1 MSVIVQDIRPKVV
14 NVGGTIRMSGFGFD
28 SSCRVLLGGKDALI
42 TDYANEWL
50 EFEAPKTMG
59 SYTLY
64 LVQGGIEVLRESIS
78 VTGIEDAA
86 TWNLPVRDQ
95 DDFRNALLGLMP
107 RGFAWHLGKGGNWW
121 KLFCA
126 FAIGILELYRSFRE
140 LVAELSPFKTTSF
153 SQWEQELGLP
163 INGLEQRTAAGRKN
177 EILRIARKKGGCTVS
192 YLKSL
197 LNLYGAKYDLYEYWK
212 DPSVFPSW
220 VASREGEKAKFYVLV
235 KVYVDKYSDNG
246 LNCNSNCN
254 ASLGDSRDR
263 ALEAIVD
270 AAKPAHVK
278 IIYRYIVRILTDM
291 NGTPIVPSD
300 TDQRLIIV

>member
-28 SSCRVLLGGKDALI
+28 GSCSVLFGSKNALI
-42 TDYANEWL
+42 TDYADEWL
-50 EFEAPKTMG
+50 EFEAPKTKG
-59 SYTLY
+59 SYTLR
-64 LVQGGIEVLRESIS
+64 LVQGNDEILRQPIS
-78 VTGIEDAA
+78 VTDVEDAA

-107 RGFAWHLGKGGNWW
+107 RGFAWHLGNGGNWW
-121 KLFCA
+121 KLFSA
-126 FAIGILELYRSFRE
+126 FAMGFLEIYRSFRD

-153 SQWEQELGLP
+153 STWEQELGLP
-163 INGLEQRTAAGRKN
+163 INGLEQKTAAGRKN
-177 EILRIARKKGGCTVS
+177 EILHIARKKGGCTVR

-220 VASREGEKAKFYVLV
+220 VASREGEKAKFYVLI
-235 KVYVDKYSDNG
+235 KVYVDEYSDNG
-246 LNCNSNCN
+246 FNCNSNCN
-254 ASLGDSRDR
+254 ASLGDSKYN
-263 ALEAIVD
+263 ALESILD
-270 AAKPAHVK
+270 AAKPAHVR

-291 NGTPIVPSD
+291 NGAPIVPSEN
-300 TDQRLIIV
+300 DQRLIIV

>member
-14 NVGGTIRMSGFGFD
+14 NAGGTIRMSGFGFD
-28 SSCRVLLGGKDALI
+28 GSCSVLFGSKNALI
-42 TDYANEWL
+42 TDYADEWL
-50 EFEAPKTMG
+50 EFEAPKTKG
-59 SYTLY
+59 SYTLR
-64 LVQGGIEVLRESIS
+64 LVQGDDEILRQPIS
-78 VTGIEDAA
+78 VTDVEDAA

-107 RGFAWHLGKGGNWW
+107 RGFAWHLGNGGNWW
-121 KLFCA
+121 KLFSA
-126 FAIGILELYRSFRE
+126 FAMGFLEIYRSFRD

-153 SQWEQELGLP
+153 STWEQELGLP
-163 INGLEQRTAAGRKN
+163 ISGLEQKTAAGRKN
-177 EILRIARKKGGCTVS
+177 EILRIARKKGGCTVP

-220 VASREGEKAKFYVLV
+220 VASREGEKAKFYVLI
-235 KVYVDKYSDNG
+235 KVYVDEYSDNG
-246 LNCNSNCN
+246 FNCNSPCN
-254 ASLGDSRDR
+254 ASLGDSSDKI
-263 ALEAIVD
+263 LEAIID

-291 NGTPIVPSD
+291 NGTPIVPSED
-300 TDQRLIIV
+300 DQRLIIV